1 MNGQPSYNKGSSQP
15 AKAMMKLKLIA
26 IFLVLTATAA
36 LAADLDALRPPK
48 GDKVALVVFEDLECP
63 DCARAH
69 PLLMEASKRY
79 NVPVVIHDFPL
90 PMHPWAM
97 DAALT
102 ARYFEKQ
109 SVELG
114 REFRS
119 YIFQNQPS
127 IGENPSAFHAMAQ
140 HFAQQHNVTLP
151 FAIDPEGKLTAEI
164 QKDKALGQ
172 RVGIEHTPTIY
183 VATNQTAGQPA
194 VEVVDRSQLFQ
205 MIEAAQRATA
215 SQPAAKSAPKHTA
228 RTTASAKK
236 NPGN

>member
-1 MNGQPSYNKGSSQP
+1 MIR
-15 AKAMMKLKLIA
+15 MK
-26 IFLVLTATAA
+26 FLVIFVLAAAVAA

-69 PLLMEASKRY
+69 PLVLEASRRY

-90 PMHPWAM
+90 PQHPWAM
-97 DAALT
+97 DAAVT
-102 ARYFEKQ
+102 ARYFESK
-109 SVELG
+109 SPELG
-114 REFRS
+114 REFRT
-119 YIFQNQPS
+119 YVYQNQPS
-127 IGENPSAFHAMAQ
+127 IGENPSLFHAVAQ
-140 HFAQQHNVTLP
+140 KFAASHEVALP
-151 FAIDPEGKLTAEI
+151 FAVDPNGELRAEI
-164 QKDKALGQ
+164 QKDRALGQ

-183 VATNQTAGQPA
+183 VATNQAAGQPA

-215 SQPAAKSAPKHTA
+215 NQPAAKSSAPRKPT
-228 RTTASAKK
+228 RTSVAMKK

>member
-1 MNGQPSYNKGSSQP
+1 MK
-15 AKAMMKLKLIA
+15 KLKFIA
-26 IFLVLTATAA
+26 IFLLAASTAA

-48 GDKVALVVFEDLECP
+48 GEKVALIVFEDLECP

-69 PLLMEASKRY
+69 PLLMEASRKY

-90 PMHPWAM
+90 PAATPPYHAWALE
-97 DAALT
+97 AAIA

-109 SVELG
+109 SFELG
-114 REFRS
+114 REFRAFV
-119 YIFQNQPS
+119 YQNQPS
-127 IGENPSAFHAMAQ
+127 IGNNPSAFQALAQ

-151 FAIDPEGKLTAEI
+151 FALDPNGQLMAEI

-215 SQPAAKSAPKHTA
+215 NQPTTKSSPKHTA
-228 RTTASAKK
+228 HTTSTTK
-236 NPGN
+236 NSGN

>member
-1 MNGQPSYNKGSSQP
+1 MN
-15 AKAMMKLKLIA
+15 KLKFLA
-26 IFLVLTATAA
+26 FFLVAASTAA

-48 GDKVALVVFEDLECP
+48 GDKVALIVFEDLECP

-69 PLLMEASKRY
+69 PLLMEASRKY

-90 PMHPWAM
+90 PAATPPYHAWAM
-97 DAALT
+97 EAAIT

-109 SVELG
+109 SFELG
-114 REFRS
+114 REFRT
-119 YIFQNQPS
+119 YIYQNQPS
-127 IGENPSAFHAMAQ
+127 IGNNPSAFQAIAK
-140 HFAQQHNVTLP
+140 HFAELHSIALP
-151 FAIDPEGKLTAEI
+151 FALDPNGQLMAEI

-215 SQPAAKSAPKHTA
+215 NQPAAKSAPKHSA
-228 RTTASAKK
+228 RTTTSAKK